1 MLESRFV
8 LITIFINLGGSYWVT
23 NLIKFDSFLL
33 RGRRDEAVTSMFA
46 TSLLAFF
53 HQTNLSAH
61 RSKYEH
67 IGKGNCIF
75 NSECAAGK
83 SKKAVRTDLDRRRF

>member
-23 NLIKFDSFLL
+23 KLIKFDSFLL
-33 RGRRDEAVTSMFA
+33 RGRRDEAISSMFA
-46 TSLLAFF
+46 TSLLVFF

-67 IGKGNCIF
+67 IEKEFEFSIVNGRQE
-75 NSECAAGK
+75 S
-83 SKKAVRTDLDRRRF
+83 RTKLYV